1 MIPLPAILKILVL
14 LWPLKLE
21 ELLKTLEDPTNPI
34 YLSIFFVAIF
44 FFVIFLFYKYLI
56 NPSISQY
63 KEEKE
68 SIELKSAK
76 LMALFAELDPDP
88 VIRIDLEG
96 TIIETN
102 KAAEEVLSQQN
113 LKGKKINKS
122 LPFIDFDLEEAITN
136 NKTKVFTKKINER
149 FFSILFRGELNLNIA
164 QIYFRDITELKTF
177 EEKLIESQNKLRELS
192 DHLQDLIEKER
203 QKIAWG
209 LHDSIGQSLSML
221 RIRLLRLSE
230 NSDLQKY
237 NGSFHN
243 LISTLEEAISEL
255 KDISYSLKP
264 KMLEEMGLGIA
275 LKHLIN
281 KVSEETGM
289 RGEITVIDD
298 EIRLDNKL
306 EISFYRIAQEAINNI
321 LKYSF
326 ATNFSLQLLIT
337 KNIIRIIVSD
347 NGIGFE
353 ADQILFGKKS
363 SPGMGL
369 LNIKERV
376 ESFHGK
382 FKIDSA
388 PGKGTMLVAEIPL
401 KNEQRWQNQN
411 RYAF

>member
-136 NKTKVFTKKINER
+136 NKTKVFT
-149 FFSILFRGELNLNIA
+149 
-164 QIYFRDITELKTF
+164 
-177 EEKLIESQNKLRELS
+177 
-192 DHLQDLIEKER
+192 
-203 QKIAWG
+203 
-209 LHDSIGQSLSML
+209 
-221 RIRLLRLSE
+221 
-230 NSDLQKY
+230 
-237 NGSFHN
+237 
-243 LISTLEEAISEL
+243 
-255 KDISYSLKP
+255 
-264 KMLEEMGLGIA
+264 
-275 LKHLIN
+275 
-281 KVSEETGM
+281 
-289 RGEITVIDD
+289 
-298 EIRLDNKL
+298 
-306 EISFYRIAQEAINNI
+306 
-321 LKYSF
+321 
-326 ATNFSLQLLIT
+326 
-337 KNIIRIIVSD
+337 
-347 NGIGFE
+347 
-353 ADQILFGKKS
+353 
-363 SPGMGL
+363 
-369 LNIKERV
+369 
-376 ESFHGK
+376 
-382 FKIDSA
+382 
-388 PGKGTMLVAEIPL
+388 
-401 KNEQRWQNQN
+401 
-411 RYAF
+411 